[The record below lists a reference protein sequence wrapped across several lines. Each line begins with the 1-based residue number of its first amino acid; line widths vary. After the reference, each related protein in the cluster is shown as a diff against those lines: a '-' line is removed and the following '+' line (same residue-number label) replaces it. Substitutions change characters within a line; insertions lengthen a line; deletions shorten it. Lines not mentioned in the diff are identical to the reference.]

1 MAHDIKPNELLSI
14 AIPTY
19 KRAAVLKKQLI
30 DLIEKVRPHDIA
42 IYISDNASPDN
53 TQEVIEEMKA
63 KYQFLY
69 SNRNEKNVGADRN
82 FEKVL
87 KMSSSKYTW
96 LFGDDDTIDD
106 GGIEKVLKILD
117 KDISYDLVIVNGLI
131 HNKTALLKPYLKTK
145 IYKEHNKLLED
156 LWLTMTWMSTLILS
170 NEMIKNA
177 NFCKYY
183 DTNFVHS
190 GTIFDCLAS
199 KDTINVFWEDDPIV
213 IQPKADEII
222 NPYTDRHLFYFI
234 QCWVDILFL
243 LPDRYLYQS
252 KLKVAR
258 LTPITI
264 LTLASFRSKKYFN
277 YQEAKKYKK
286 YFKYITIVPYPI
298 IVILSIMPLS
308 LLKLLY
314 KPSRFL
320 QDICKKICSKK
331 R

>member
-1 MAHDIKPNELLSI
+1 
-14 AIPTY
+14 
-19 KRAAVLKKQLI
+19 LI

-53 TQEVIEEMKA
+53 TQSVIEEMKA
-63 KYQFLY
+63 KYKFIY
-69 SNRNEKNVGADRN
+69 SSRNETNIGGDRN

-117 KDISYDLVIVNGLI
+117 KDISYDLVIVNGI
-131 HNKTALLKPYLKTK
+131 INNKTTLHLETKT
-145 IYKEHNKLLED
+145 YTEHNELLED
-156 LWLTMTWMSTLILS
+156 LWPMTTWMSTLICS
-170 NEMIKNA
+170 KEMISKA

-190 GTIFDCLAS
+190 GTIFDYLAS
-199 KDTINVFWEDDPIV
+199 KDTINVFWEKNPIV
-213 IQPKADEII
+213 IYPKASEII
-222 NPYTDRHLFYFI
+222 NRCTDRSLFFFA

-258 LTPITI
+258 LSPISI
-264 LTLASFRSKKYFN
+264 LTLASLRGKNYFN
-277 YQEAKKYKK
+277 YQEAKKYRK
-286 YFKYITIVPYPI
+286 YFKYTTRIPFPI
-298 IVILSIMPLS
+298 IAMLSMSPVSVLNFLEKPARFIQQAKAKYIMQRNG
-308 LLKLLY
+308 K
-314 KPSRFL
+314 
-320 QDICKKICSKK
+320 DIN
-331 R
+331 